1 MNIIAEALRLGEDYP
16 VFPTINKVPCW
27 SNKELKVESGQG
39 GYRIATQEPSE
50 IKKLFSHKNALEIAV
65 PMGEM
70 SGLLCVDVDLYKNP
84 ELVKWLSEQQWL
96 KNTRSHKTRS
106 GGLHFLFKHNGSTR
120 YPATLREGVDL
131 KAGGSG
137 YICFPPTSGYSV
149 LNTREPAT
157 FPLEVLREISKARG
171 GTGNLTNDSFNG
183 ATDKDLIERIQKA
196 NEIYPAL
203 RTLSNRLP
211 TRRDDKQELL
221 SEDEQVELLRRI
233 MQTSEAADPSHDRH
247 KDWQDRYKKIPDL
260 VASANRKK
268 DFEYSDSVAKE
279 LMAAE
284 SFIKTQ
290 EVIAKASRP
299 IGPQREVTISDIET
313 RVAETAEEDNEYILL
328 TAEGLRKENIAP
340 IKWIIDGMVPRM
352 STVSLGGT
360 SNVGKTR
367 WLAGLACALATGTT
381 ERMGLPTCAP
391 CSSIW
396 FANEERAEDIQRRLK
411 AVVLQHNDKK
421 SEQIVIRGK
430 DKGMMRLVALNEVGA
445 PEIDTDNVA
454 RIVRQARR
462 VDAQVIIL
470 DPYITLSDAM
480 DENSAVSASVLT
492 KAFILIATMS
502 GAAVIHA
509 HHTPKDRN
517 KDADWYRG
525 DASAWRGSGAI
536 YSALDCGYTLSHWLP
551 RNFEQRKA
559 WKQQSLDLN
568 LMRWVVLDTGK
579 IREGEPL
586 PPIIYEL
593 VGQEMG
599 PTEGM
604 PIGVCQLRSEQDA
617 ANILL
622 DATVDTLL
630 ASELAERI
638 GAKLGYGNHTK
649 LSDIHER
656 MKGEALWSV
665 SGERLYPRDMLKL
678 HDMFQEPVHWSG
690 GTVQLELNE
699 KKKTNNRWTFKVIKL
714 EKEEE

>member
-1 MNIIAEALRLGEDYP
+1 MDIINEALRLGEHYP

-27 SNKELKVESGQG
+27 SNKELKVEAGQG
-39 GYRIATQEPSE
+39 GYRIATQDPTK
-50 IKKLFSHKNALEIAV
+50 IKELFSHKNAREIAV
-65 PMGEM
+65 PMGAM

-84 ELVKWLSEQQWL
+84 ELVKWLAEQQWL

-106 GGLHFLFKHNGSTR
+106 GGLHFIFQHNDTTR
-120 YPATLREGVDL
+120 YPATLREGVDV
-131 KAGGSG
+131 KAGGAG

-149 LNTREPAT
+149 LNKAQPAT
-157 FPLEVLREISKARG
+157 FPVEVLREISKARG
-171 GTGNLTNDSFNG
+171 GTGNLTNDSFNE
-183 ATDKDLIERIQKA
+183 ATDRDLILRIQKA
-196 NEIYPAL
+196 DEIYPAL
-203 RTLSNRLP
+203 RTLSNRLT
-211 TRRDDKQELL
+211 TRRDSDRNLL
-221 SEDEQVELLRRI
+221 TEDEQIQVLRKI
-233 MQTSEAADPSHDRH
+233 MQTSEAANESHDRH
-247 KDWQDRYKKIPDL
+247 KDWQDRYKKIDDL
-260 VASANRKK
+260 VSSANRKK
-268 DFEYSDSVAKE
+268 EFEYPDDVTKE

-284 SFIKTQ
+284 SFIRTQ
-290 EVIAKASRP
+290 EVIANASRP
-299 IGPQREVTISDIET
+299 IGPQREIGPSDIEK
-313 RVAETAEEDNEYILL
+313 RVAETEDEDDEYVLL
-328 TAEGLRKENIAP
+328 TAEGLRSESIAP
-340 IKWIIDGMVPRM
+340 IKWIIEGMIPRM
-352 STVSLGGT
+352 STISLGGT

-381 ERMGLPTCAP
+381 ERMGLPQCEP

-421 SEQIVIRGK
+421 SKPIVIRGK

-454 RIVRQARR
+454 RIVKQSRR
-462 VDAQVIIL
+462 VGAQIIIL

-492 KAFILIATMS
+492 KAFILIATLT
-502 GAAVIHA
+502 GAAVLHA

-568 LMRWVVLDTGK
+568 LTRWVVLDTGK

-586 PPIIYEL
+586 PPVVYEL

-599 PTEGM
+599 EDEGL
-604 PIGVCQLRSEQDA
+604 PIGVCELKTEQDA

-622 DATVDTLL
+622 DETVDTLL

-638 GAKLGYGNHTK
+638 GAKLGYGAHTK
-649 LSDIHER
+649 LAEIHEK
-656 MKGEALWSV
+656 MKLDPMWFIT
-665 SGERLYPRDMLKL
+665 GERLYPRDMIKL

-699 KKKTNNRWTFKVIKL
+699 KKKTNGRWILKVVKL
-714 EKEEE
+714 EEE